1 MRQSRND
8 DGDVDP
14 GVVDVDIDI
23 DDVILRLVV
32 FNISPRVTLA
42 IAKAL
47 VKSHI
52 ISVHFRFLSQRR
64 KIAITPI

>member
-32 FNISPRVTLA
+32 FNISHYVSDRE
-42 IAKAL
+42 
-47 VKSHI
+47 
-52 ISVHFRFLSQRR
+52 SVR
-64 KIAITPI
+64 KIACNSCKL